1 MREASGPAMEP
12 LPVTA
17 HLLQPVIERAVRD
30 PGRPVAAY
38 RDGDHFVDVTAGE
51 FYERVRRLAKG
62 LIACWRAGQATAS
75 R

>member
-17 HLLQPVIERAVRD
+17 HLLQPVIERAARD
-30 PGRPVAAY
+30 PGWPVAAY

-51 FYERVRRLAKG
+51 FYSSASASCAKG
-62 LIACWRAGQATAS
+62 LIALRRGG

>member
-17 HLLQPVIERAVRD
+17 HLLQPVIERAARD

-38 RDGDHFVDVTAGE
+38 RDGDRFVDVTAGE
-51 FYERVRRLAKG
+51 LLRARPPPRQGPHRVRR
-62 LIACWRAGQATAS
+62 AGQVTAS